1 MVHSRTVKL
10 CEHIHLVQRRTF
22 PCFSHV
28 HKGNVRHVTAGKVR
42 GDLFVQLY
50 GRSALIAP
58 INGTIAQ
65 RSCDQQYWENIQH
78 VL

>member
-10 CEHIHLVQRRTF
+10 CEHVYLVQ
-22 PCFSHV
+22 PYVPMFSHV
-28 HKGNVRHVTAGKVR
+28 HKGNVRHVTDGKVR

-50 GRSALIAP
+50 GRSALIAR

-65 RSCDQQYWENIQH
+65 RSCDQQHWENIQH